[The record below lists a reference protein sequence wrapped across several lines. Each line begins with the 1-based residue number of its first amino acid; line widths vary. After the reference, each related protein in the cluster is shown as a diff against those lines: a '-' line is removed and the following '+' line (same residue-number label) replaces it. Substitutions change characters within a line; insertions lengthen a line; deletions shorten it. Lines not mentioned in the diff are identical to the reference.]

1 MLDYKNEPKAERY
14 KKTKPVWESFKLTL
28 SEEEKKD
35 YDALV
40 NYQVEINE
48 KQNDG
53 KIHRLEPRGLQR
65 ESMLG

>member
-48 KQNDG
+48 K
-53 KIHRLEPRGLQR
+53 
-65 ESMLG
+65 

>member
-1 MLDYKNEPKAERY
+1 MLDYKNESDAEKY

-48 KQNDG
+48 K
-53 KIHRLEPRGLQR
+53 
-65 ESMLG
+65 